1 MSKIENFK
9 NELNA
14 LLENHGAKLRL
25 NIRHKYGSVCKGDI
39 VVDFRNESDH
49 LLFNGLN
56 GGFIGKQVYST
67 DRKPWN
73 EGKGVFVPMESLV
86 KEEFELL
93 EKLSESQN
101 NDLKDQI
108 EANIQEF
115 IQNHSR
121 K

>member
-25 NIRHKYGSVCKGDI
+25 NIKGDI

-49 LLFNGLN
+49 LLFSGLN

-73 EGKGVFVPMESLV
+73 EGKGLFIPMNSLV
-86 KEEFELL
+86 KAEFELL
-93 EKLSESQN
+93 EEFSESQN

-108 EANIQEF
+108 EANMQEF